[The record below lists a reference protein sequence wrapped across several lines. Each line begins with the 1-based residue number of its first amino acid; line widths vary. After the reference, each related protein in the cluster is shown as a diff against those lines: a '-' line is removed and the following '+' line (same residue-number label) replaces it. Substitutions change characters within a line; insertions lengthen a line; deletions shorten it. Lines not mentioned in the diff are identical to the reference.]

1 MKNLP
6 EIKEL
11 QEKVAQFI
19 AERDWNQFHSPKNI
33 AMSIAIESAELMEI
47 FQWRTTNESLSSE
60 LIEKKRDQI
69 EDEVA
74 DVMIYLLSFVNVCN
88 VDLQSAVIK
97 KIERNKTRFPIEK
110 VKGKFE

>member
-1 MKNLP
+1 MSD
-6 EIKEL
+6 IKEL

-19 AERDWNQFHSPKNI
+19 SERDWEQFHSPKNI

-47 FQWRTTNESLSSE
+47 FQWRTTQDSLSPE
-60 LIEKKRDQI
+60 LIETKRVDI

-74 DVMIYLLSFVNVCN
+74 DIFIYLLSFINVTN
-88 VDLQSAVIK
+88 IDLYKAVIQ
-97 KIERNKTRFPIEK
+97 KINRNHLRFPIEK